1 MNKIGF
7 ACKWI
12 DRPDQVNGLKA
23 NDSAKQYNTGT
34 TTVAWLNRQTKQT
47 AETKLRS
54 LIKQNTTATLKLV
67 QKVGALD
74 EPLRM
79 LRLSSDILPVY
90 THPDYK
96 WFYSLPD
103 TQEFLSNA
111 FAKIGNIARDNNIR
125 LSFHP
130 GQFCVLSSD
139 RPEVVANSIEE
150 FEYHADMA
158 RWMGYG
164 AQFQDMKINVH
175 ISGKNGAAGFRAA
188 YNKLSDVAKNCITVE
203 NDEYTFGLDECLDLA
218 DLCPIV
224 LDIHHH
230 WVKTG
235 EHISADD
242 SRIQTIIQ
250 SWRGVVPTIHYSNSV
265 ESIWIND
272 YPDTKPDYAVL
283 LESGVKRQHLR
294 AHSDFYINPELNRWA
309 LSHLSWANIMAESKG
324 KNLASF
330 ALFEEYKNVSN

>member
-1 MNKIGF
+1 MLF
-7 ACKWI
+7 
-12 DRPDQVNGLKA
+12 
-23 NDSAKQYNTGT
+23 
-34 TTVAWLNRQTKQT
+34 
-47 AETKLRS
+47 RS
-54 LIKQNTTATLKLV
+54 
-67 QKVGALD
+67 
-74 EPLRM
+74 
-79 LRLSSDILPVY
+79 
-90 THPDYK
+90 
-96 WFYSLPD
+96 
-103 TQEFLSNA
+103 
-111 FAKIGNIARDNNIR
+111 
-125 LSFHP
+125 
-130 GQFCVLSSD
+130 
-139 RPEVVANSIEE
+139 
-150 FEYHADMA
+150 
-158 RWMGYG
+158 
-164 AQFQDMKINVH
+164 
-175 ISGKNGAAGFRAA
+175 
-188 YNKLSDVAKNCITVE
+188 KLSDVAKNCITVE

-309 LSHLSWANIMAESKG
+309 LSHLNWANIMAESKG